1 MPGAA
6 KTATDADPTLDDQNL
21 DAILLA
27 VENPVRRKIIR
38 RLSRQPSYQ
47 LQMSRELGFSQQ
59 LVAKHLEA
67 MEGTGL
73 VSSLMEESPHG
84 PKRKE
89 YLLNK
94 SISLSIDFAPNLF
107 RAKVFSFDYPSS
119 ESAQESND
127 MFRSMSEIL
136 QRPEESGKMRPL
148 GSLIS
153 EIDKRLGNI
162 EDERSVLLHVRN
174 LAMKEVAKAISG
186 MPITW
191 DEKKALY
198 QLINERDT
206 SMEGI
211 SRSLKLREDWVR
223 NVLANLQKNL

>member
-1 MPGAA
+1 
-6 KTATDADPTLDDQNL
+6 
-21 DAILLA
+21 
-27 VENPVRRKIIR
+27 
-38 RLSRQPSYQ
+38 
-47 LQMSRELGFSQQ
+47 MSKELGFSQQ

-67 MEGTGL
+67 MEGSGF

-94 SISLSIDFAPNLF
+94 SISLTIDFAPEPVPGQGVLL
-107 RAKVFSFDYPSS
+107 RLPSS

-127 MFRSMSEIL
+127 MFRSMSDIV

-162 EDERSVLLHVRN
+162 EDERAVLLHVRH
-174 LAMKEVAKAISG
+174 LAMKEVANAISG

-191 DEKKALY
+191 DEKKAL
-198 QLINERDT
+198 
-206 SMEGI
+206 
-211 SRSLKLREDWVR
+211 
-223 NVLANLQKNL
+223 